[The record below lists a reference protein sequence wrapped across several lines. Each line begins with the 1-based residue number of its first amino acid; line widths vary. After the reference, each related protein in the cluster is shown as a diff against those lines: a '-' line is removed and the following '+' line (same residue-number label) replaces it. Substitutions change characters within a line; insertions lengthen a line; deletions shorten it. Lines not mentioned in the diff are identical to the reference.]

1 MVYIC
6 RRSIDNMRTTQAL
19 FVSLILFF
27 AIIGFVFA
35 EENLS
40 APSTAASAG
49 PENDTQSNTT
59 MSNSTRNPVPACED
73 SDGGLYYYTRCQIVE
88 GGDAISIDYCNEN
101 KLTEQY
107 CSENGRGARVEYI
120 CPNGCKDGAC
130 IPDASACKMP
140 ACLGAYDTGKID
152 EYGCAVLACPTSTDN
167 QDSCLNNPDYWWDQQ
182 TNQCYKEF
190 SKKLIANSCSDPD
203 GGINKYQQA
212 HTFGFRSVFADSKD
226 QRIRTGGKDACLS
239 SNQVVEHYCD
249 SDGFIQTTY
258 LDCRAGC
265 SNGAC
270 IKGEDIKEQ
279 ITCIFKGAKT
289 EQECYTADIVKAK
302 CKGMESCI
310 TGLSAPKG
318 EKITWKS
325 SCGGYQYTI
334 QDGDDETITFEC
346 ATGETNATQVENN
359 AFRNAYWQ
367 CYDGKESWQGGES
380 SCKPYGLWKKYA
392 SEFCNARC
400 SSGREKCGVNS
411 FSLSTSCY
419 TDDTT
424 MYNDTTDATAIIPT
438 TSNNTQEESI
448 LVCKDSCPLDGKCYP
463 FGYRKA
469 GNFCADSGK
478 FEPQF
483 VADKTCDNNF
493 ECGSNICISGK
504 CVDEG
509 FAQKIINWFK
519 RLFGGE

>member
-1 MVYIC
+1 
-6 RRSIDNMRTTQAL
+6 MRTTQAL

-40 APSTAASAG
+40 APSTAETG
-49 PENDTQSNTT
+49 PSNDTQSNTT
-59 MSNSTRNPVPACED
+59 VDPSPPLCHD
-73 SDGGLYYYTRCQIVE
+73 SDGGYDLFVKGTAIDKNGKSYT
-88 GGDAISIDYCNEN
+88 DYCVAEGDNPE
-101 KLTEQY
+101 LRVSASSYLFEYSCQR
-107 CSENGRGARVEYI
+107 SPGAAGMVGSSSRI
-120 CPNGCKDGAC
+120 TCAGGCNDGAC
-130 IPDASACKMP
+130 I
-140 ACLGAYDTGKID
+140 
-152 EYGCAVLACPTSTDN
+152 
-167 QDSCLNNPDYWWDQQ
+167 
-182 TNQCYKEF
+182 
-190 SKKLIANSCSDPD
+190 
-203 GGINKYQQA
+203 
-212 HTFGFRSVFADSKD
+212 
-226 QRIRTGGKDACLS
+226 
-239 SNQVVEHYCD
+239 
-249 SDGFIQTTY
+249 QTTNTTSAGVVITEPGTFKVRQGDAIEINGITAKIREITWALQGDTEPKVEINGMNAQVCSLHKGESCKIFY
-258 LDCRAGC
+258 GALSDSGNKGISITVNDIRKDESLPQNSRA
-265 SNGAC
+265 S
-270 IKGEDIKEQ
+270 IKIEAFNGEDIKEQ
-279 ITCIFKGAKT
+279 ITCIFKGAKA
-289 EQECYTADIVKAK
+289 ERECYTADIVKAK

-334 QDGDDETITFEC
+334 QDGNDETITFEC

-469 GNFCADSGK
+469 GNFCSDSGK

-483 VADKTCDNNF
+483 IADKTCDNNF